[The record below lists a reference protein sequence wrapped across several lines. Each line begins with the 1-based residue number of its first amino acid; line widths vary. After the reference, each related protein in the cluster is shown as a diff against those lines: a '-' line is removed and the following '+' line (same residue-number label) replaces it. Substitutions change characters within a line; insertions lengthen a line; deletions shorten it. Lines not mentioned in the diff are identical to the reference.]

1 MIFSYK
7 KRIAFFF
14 VLAIL
19 ILFLF
24 PFIIVFEQPGLIV
37 NKAGKLVVPNGI
49 IVEKY
54 SGYQVAYVMILQ
66 VLYFVTIAIWFYAK
80 GRIAYFL
87 SIITAFTN
95 IICLLWVHIVLTFN
109 IDLDPPITI
118 HQAGI
123 GFYLLV
129 IVNFILFFFSVAYFI
144 NSPKRKVLSTSL
156 IDDIQ

>member
-1 MIFSYK
+1 M
-7 KRIAFFF
+7 FFLVF
-14 VLAIL
+14 L

-24 PFIIVFEQPGLIV
+24 PFVIVYVQPGLIV
-37 NKAGKLVVPNGI
+37 NKAGQLVVPKNI
-49 IVEKY
+49 TIEKY

-66 VLYFVTIAIWFYAK
+66 VLYFVTIAIWLYAK
-80 GRIAYFL
+80 GRIVYFI

-95 IICLLWVHIVLTFN
+95 ILCLLWMYIVLTFN

-129 IVNFILFFFSVAYFI
+129 IVNFIMFSFSIAYFI
-144 NSPKRKVLSTSL
+144 NCPKRKMVSTSL
-156 IDDIQ
+156 IDDL